1 MKKALALGL
10 VLVLAMSVSA
20 LAASVDGSLKFE
32 YDYEIEDDWTLTI
45 TPENGIPKAELVLNV
60 KDEGWAFNAEIRRI
74 LEGKDV
80 MQLRQIKANLDEPQ
94 VALTIWANGK
104 ETEDKKDPLEFIKSS
119 KLQEGRDPKFRLEAG
134 VFGVS
139 AVVDYQNGKAT
150 VPKPVK
156 VGEQVCILAED
167 VVFED
172 ENNDEN
178 NIKKAE
184 SYKVVADEVE
194 TDKLYGF
201 LDTTVQGNK
210 VGLAYY
216 SDMAAEKDA
225 RKRTAVAFGEL
236 GFQGVTAKLGAGMT
250 FGEDVSD
257 KNVLYG
263 VDVKVPIPGYE
274 VVAVQGKWR
283 LAQENVF
290 STFGSDKRV
299 AELYGLYQDSLIK
312 GKAGVK
318 GENAAEYEKDNE
330 VYTFLAEV
338 TVREK
343 DDGPDFDDVMED
355 YDELT
360 GYAVKAEVSRTSS
373 KLFEDNP
380 LTRLYLGAGSRFM
393 ENLVGKVEL
402 EYKSAKDAANHL
414 RAAYPDPEVVGT
426 SEVQYAYWNEA
437 QGKYT
442 GFTDEVET
450 SDKFYKGYYK
460 LSGEVTYDVGAGV
473 TLIPFASLEKYSGGA
488 SDAWQSTSAFG
499 TEVEYALSSSVTLG
513 AGVERAI
520 TKWDKST
527 EDNST
532 EDNST
537 EDTEVKET
545 TGFFNV
551 KVAF

>member
-150 VPKPVK
+150 VPQTVK
-156 VGEQVCILAED
+156 VGEEVCILAED
-167 VVFED
+167 VVFDAED
-172 ENNDEN
+172 EEN
-178 NIKKAE
+178 VE

-236 GFQGVTAKLGAGMT
+236 GFEGVTAKLGAGMT

-414 RAAYPDPEVVGT
+414 RAAYPEASV
-426 SEVQYAYWNEA
+426 VQYAYWDDDTEE
-437 QGKYT
+437 YIV
-442 GFTDEVET
+442 FTDEVET
-450 SDKFYKGYYK
+450 SDLFYKGYYK

-527 EDNST
+527 ED
-532 EDNST
+532 
-537 EDTEVKET
+537 TEVKET

>member
-1 MKKALALGL
+1 
-10 VLVLAMSVSA
+10 
-20 LAASVDGSLKFE
+20 
-32 YDYEIEDDWTLTI
+32 
-45 TPENGIPKAELVLNV
+45 
-60 KDEGWAFNAEIRRI
+60 
-74 LEGKDV
+74 
-80 MQLRQIKANLDEPQ
+80 
-94 VALTIWANGK
+94 
-104 ETEDKKDPLEFIKSS
+104 
-119 KLQEGRDPKFRLEAG
+119 
-134 VFGVS
+134 
-139 AVVDYQNGKAT
+139 
-150 VPKPVK
+150 
-156 VGEQVCILAED
+156 
-167 VVFED
+167 
-172 ENNDEN
+172 
-178 NIKKAE
+178 
-184 SYKVVADEVE
+184 
-194 TDKLYGF
+194 
-201 LDTTVQGNK
+201 
-210 VGLAYY
+210 
-216 SDMAAEKDA
+216 
-225 RKRTAVAFGEL
+225 VAFGEL
-236 GFQGVTAKLGAGMT
+236 GFEGVTAKLGAGMT

-414 RAAYPDPEVVGT
+414 RAAYPEA
-426 SEVQYAYWNEA
+426 SEVQYAYWDDDTEE
-437 QGKYT
+437 YIVFT
-442 GFTDEVET
+442 GEVET
-450 SDKFYKGYYK
+450 SDLFYKGYYK
-460 LSGEVTYDVGAGV
+460 MSGEVTYDVGAGV

-527 EDNST
+527 E
-532 EDNST
+532 E
-537 EDTEVKET
+537 TEVKKT

>member
-74 LEGKDV
+74 LEGTDT

-150 VPKPVK
+150 VPRTRTVK
-156 VGEQVCILAED
+156 VGEDDDEEVCILAED
-167 VVFED
+167 VVFD
-172 ENNDEN
+172 AKGNP
-178 NIKKAE
+178 E

-236 GFQGVTAKLGAGMT
+236 GFEGVTAKLGAGMT

-402 EYKSAKDAANHL
+402 EYKSAKKADRHILAGHPTN
-414 RAAYPDPEVVGT
+414 PGTVVT
-426 SEVQYAYWNEA
+426 YAYGDPTNYDTFEDN
-437 QGKYT
+437 T
-442 GFTDEVET
+442 GNMG
-450 SDKFYKGYYK
+450 YKGYYK
-460 LSGEVTYDVGAGV
+460 LNGEVTYDVGAGV
-473 TLIPFASLEKYSGGA
+473 TLVPFASFEKFSNGGA
-488 SDAWQSTSAFG
+488 DEDAWLSESAFG
-499 TEVEYALSSSVTLG
+499 TEVEYALSSNVTLG
-513 AGVERAI
+513 AGVERSV
-520 TKWDKST
+520 TKWDGAD
-527 EDNST
+527 ED
-532 EDNST
+532 E
-537 EDTEVKET
+537 EVKAT
-545 TGFFNV
+545 KGFFNV